1 MLWRPVMKSFEYF
14 RVHDLKT
21 ALQICT
27 IYPNSRFIA
36 GGTDILNLMKESIET
51 PTVLIDINPL
61 NLASIEVTSA
71 GVSIGALAKLSDV
84 AANIHIRQE
93 YPVITHSL
101 ESSASPQIRNM
112 ATIGGN
118 LLQRTRCPYFRAD
131 TSLPCN
137 KRNPG
142 SGCAAQYKHGY
153 TRSQAIFGW
162 TDLCC
167 TTHPSDLAVAL
178 VALDAQVQVCSLNE
192 ERTIKVC
199 DLYRLPHEAPEQ
211 DTILGPNEFITHI
224 QIPASSLAARSIY
237 LKVRERTSYEFAV
250 VSVATAL
257 ELHGT
262 HVHDARIVLGGVA
275 AMPWRLQSVEQ
286 ALVGETLTTETL
298 KATLALAF
306 REARPLRDN
315 KFKVEI
321 AQQAI
326 LQTFQYAGGAV

>member
-1 MLWRPVMKSFEYF
+1 MKRFEYF
-14 RVHDLKT
+14 RVHDLKA
-21 ALQICT
+21 ALQICAT
-27 IYPNSRFIA
+27 YPNSRFIA

-51 PTVLIDINPL
+51 PTALIDINSL
-61 NLASIEVTSA
+61 NLTSIEVTSA

-93 YPVITHSL
+93 YPVITQAL
-101 ESSASPQIRNM
+101 EASASPQIRNM

-131 TSLPCN
+131 TPLPCN

-142 SGCAAQYKHGY
+142 SGCAAQHKHGY

-167 TTHPSDLAVAL
+167 ATHASDVAVAL
-178 VALDAQVQVCSLNE
+178 VALDAQVQVRSLNG
-192 ERTIKVC
+192 ERTIKMC
-199 DLYRLPHEAPEQ
+199 DLYHLPHEAPER
-211 DTILGPNEFITHI
+211 DTILESDEIITHI
-224 QIPASSLAARSIY
+224 HIPASSLAAHSTY

-250 VSVATAL
+250 ISVAAAL

-262 HVHDARIVLGGVA
+262 HIHAARIVLGGVA
-275 AMPWRLQSVEQ
+275 ATPWRLQVVEQ
-286 ALVGETLTTETL
+286 ALVGGPLTANTL
-298 KATLALAF
+298 KAALTPAF

-315 KFKVEI
+315 NFKVEI

-326 LQTFQYAGGAV
+326 LQALQYAGRAA